1 MDGGIQ
7 MKQWIEETF
16 DGITSV
22 YEIYHQ
28 YCYLGLPIIT
38 IQMYI
43 HFLEHACG
51 YEVIS
56 KRKQVKGIKYTKYI
70 IVNP

>member
-1 MDGGIQ
+1 MSVAFII
-7 MKQWIEETF
+7 KQWIEGNF

-38 IQMYI
+38 IQLFI
-43 HFLEHACG
+43 HFLQYECE

-56 KRKQVKGIKYTKYI
+56 KRKQVKGIRYTKYI